1 MKVFIKSRN
10 LLKRAINS
18 RKMRY
23 IANSFLSVS
32 TRFLL
37 TFYFADYLN
46 WDFTGVYIFAYIYVL
61 LQSYLINKL
70 LIFKPNDNNLLGFI
84 GINLLISVIEYLCIN
99 QLESSTF
106 INYSLSTLVIGLITF
121 ISRYLIY
128 ENIIFKNE

>member
-1 MKVFIKSRN
+1 
-10 LLKRAINS
+10 
-18 RKMRY
+18 MRY
-23 IANSFLSVS
+23 LANSSLSVS

-46 WDFTGVYIFAYIYVL
+46 WDFTGVYIFTYIYVL
-61 LQSYLINKL
+61 LQSYVINKL
-70 LIFKPNDNNLLGFI
+70 LIFKPNDNNLLGFM

>member
-1 MKVFIKSRN
+1 
-10 LLKRAINS
+10 
-18 RKMRY
+18 MRY
-23 IANSFLSVS
+23 LANSSLSVS